1 MSWTQRFIWA
11 FWIFIAI
18 MVVWEAY
25 DYNEKLA
32 KPDPAH
38 PTQDHYFFYMPKAG
52 GDQNAAGA
60 TTGQAGP
67 FVEQTNFTVE
77 DNTPSTVSFTCHV
90 TLKNTGKAKAV
101 AVSVQVRPYR
111 GTLLHDGDSGDSRNS
126 DATVPDASP
135 LGQVSQ
141 WVTVPDLAPGESS
154 TQSVVFMKQG
164 THEYGTNPQAEIVFE
179 PEKK

>member
-25 DYNEKLA
+25 AYNAKLS

-38 PTQDHYFFYMPKAG
+38 PTQDHYFFYMPKAS
-52 GDQNAAGA
+52 GDQAAA
-60 TTGQAGP
+60 AAPSEQTGP
-67 FVEQTNFTVE
+67 SVEQTGFTIE
-77 DNTPSTVSFTCHV
+77 DNTPSSSAFTCHV

-101 AVSVQVRPYR
+101 GVSVRVRPYH
-111 GTLLHDGDSGDSRNS
+111 GTLLSNADDGGARNS
-126 DATVPDASP
+126 DEILPEDSP
-135 LGQVSQ
+135 LAQVSQ
-141 WVTVPDLAPGESS
+141 YVTFPDLAPGESS
-154 TQSVVFMKQG
+154 TQSAVFTKQG
-164 THEYGTNPQAEIVFE
+164 SHEYGTNPKPEITFE